1 MSLPKLVRP
10 EYNTTLPS
18 SGKKIR
24 YQPFTVKE
32 EKILILAAEG
42 KDPEEITNAVRN
54 TLDNCISHP
63 SDVDVESLALFDIE
77 YLFLKARSKSAGES
91 IKLQVQ
97 DPNDLDFVTEHEIN
111 IDKIGVKKTKGHTD
125 LIDIDETTK
134 VKMKYPDL
142 SFFNDGV
149 DVSNVASASKSIAR
163 CVSQILI
170 DDEVYNR
177 NEMSD
182 EEVEEWVEGLTSKDF
197 QKLIQF
203 FVTMPKLS
211 HSMTIKNTNSGKNFT
226 IQLEGLADFF

>member
-1 MSLPKLVRP
+1 MSLPKHVRP

-42 KDPEEITNAVRN
+42 KDPSEITNAVRN
-54 TLDNCISHP
+54 TLENCISYP

-149 DVSNVASASKSIAR
+149 DVSNVSSASRSISR

-182 EEVEEWVEGLTSKDF
+182 EEIEEWVEGLTSKDF